1 MKLVYCVCFVLLFGV
16 VAPDAA
22 AFREK
27 VKRLE
32 QECQNDR
39 STYVDEAELEKFRNH
54 QPTTATNL
62 GLHYLCT
69 NIKLGIQDENGK
81 INTEAIKNNLRE
93 IMDGLAKINI
103 IAHRC
108 SRRLPGESAEDSAI
122 ALYRCLHTPVHVHN
136 NNHTHI
142 HVHRR
147 NKRST
152 KASKAHKHCQSDD
165 STRANESDLEKFN
178 KGEAVDTSKLKPYI
192 FCMNKKFEM
201 QNADGTVNKHG
212 IKNFLEKKV
221 SDKTRAK
228 ELKIKCS
235 EIVDPSAEETAIKL
249 YKCVNENAQ
258 HKDDQEQNAS
268 DNKVQQPSLL
278 NTANTGTT
286 AFEQCQA
293 DPKTSVDKK
302 TLKKA
307 RKGKN
312 VDTASLRAHTFC
324 ISLKLNLQTINGD
337 IKTETIRKSL
347 EREETEAA
355 IDIIVNKCGT
365 RDENDPADLTALKL
379 FKCLNKYERKRE
391 QKKRAFLKR
400 LKQFKKYNQECLS
413 DPANQ
418 VNEEVLSKFSQG
430 EEVDHPNL
438 ASYTAC
444 LNKKSKYQDKKGK
457 IKKDAIVDD
466 LKLVF
471 DDKAEVQKMVNEC
484 VAKTSGLAVREGGVQ
499 LTRCIF
505 KHVATARAAQNVIP
519 KSDRR

>member
-1 MKLVYCVCFVLLFGV
+1 MKLVYCVCFFLLFGV

-22 AFREK
+22 AFKEK

-32 QECQNDR
+32 QECQNDK
-39 STYVDEAELEKFRNH
+39 STYVDETELERFRNH
-54 QPTTATNL
+54 EPTTATNL

-69 NIKLGIQDENGK
+69 NIKLGIQDEDGK

-122 ALYRCLHTPVHVHN
+122 KLYRCLHTPVHVHN

-142 HVHRR
+142 HVHRH
-147 NKRST
+147 NKRSIKT
-152 KASKAHKHCQSDD
+152 SKAHKYCQSDD
-165 STRANESDLEKFN
+165 STKVNESDMEKFK
-178 KGEAVDTSKLKPYI
+178 KGEAVDISKLKPYI

-201 QNADGTVNKHG
+201 QNADGTVNKNG
-212 IKNFLEKKV
+212 IKNYLENKV
-221 SDKTRAK
+221 SDNTRRK

-249 YKCVNENAQ
+249 YKCVHENAQ
-258 HKDDQEQNAS
+258 HKDDQQQNAS
-268 DNKVQQPSLL
+268 NNEAQQHIKLAS
-278 NTANTGTT
+278 
-286 AFEQCQA
+286 EQCQA

-324 ISLKLNLQTINGD
+324 MSLKLNLQTINGN

-347 EREETEAA
+347 EGEETEAA
-355 IDIIVNKCGT
+355 INIIVNKCGT
-365 RDENDPADLTALKL
+365 RDENDPANLTALKL
-379 FKCLNKYERKRE
+379 FKCLHKYERKRE

-400 LKQFKKYNQECLS
+400 LKQFKKFNQECLS

-438 ASYTAC
+438 ASYTVC

-457 IKKDAIVDD
+457 VKKDAIVDD

-471 DDKAEVQKMVNEC
+471 DDKAEVEKTVNEC
-484 VAKTSGLAVREGGVQ
+484 VAKTSGLAVREGAVK

-505 KHVATARAAQNVIP
+505 KYIAIARAAQKNVIP